1 MMGMEQPSMTTM
13 PQMEVE
19 APMTDGSWPGVIAMP
34 QEEMARSEL
43 LVAQVMMFEAR
54 LTEGD
59 MARVYL
65 EFMLME

>member
-34 QEEMARSEL
+34 QEETARSEL

-59 MARVYL
+59 MAGVYL